1 MSNPGEQLDSL
12 DHIQTLKNEFKARE
26 ETLVEV
32 INALAEGDYMVEVGD
47 SSEVGRALQKFI
59 LKLRSS
65 NQVGLERVVN
75 LSMCSNETSISSA
88 RLLYNLKNVDEK
100 AQSIASAAEQLQ
112 ASVSQI
118 RHHSQD
124 MRSETSASMDVVSDV
139 TESLKVSVAAFDKIR
154 QSVAENTAEVANMGS
169 FATEIR
175 EIADTIKGIAF
186 QTNLLALNASVEA
199 ARAGSVGAGFGVVA
213 QEMRSLATKS
223 ADATKQITTLVD
235 DYEEKMKSVTD
246 ALQSSVSSVDEGKV
260 SIENVDGKMSE
271 MREKISRV
279 SENINDITGAIDE
292 QSEASESV
300 SNGITNIA
308 QNTSASV
315 DSTDYI
321 VDSMDK
327 LQNFVND
334 HILEISALNIP
345 NKVIKLAQSDHVI
358 WKKRLVNM
366 ICGKEGLNDRELA
379 DHHSC
384 RLGKWYDQVNEA
396 SMLNNHSFQALLPP
410 HERVHTHGKQA
421 VVYYNSGN
429 VALALS
435 EIEKV
440 ESASVEVLRL
450 LKALESH

>member
-1 MSNPGEQLDSL
+1 M
-12 DHIQTLKNEFKARE
+12 
-26 ETLVEV
+26 
-32 INALAEGDYMVEVGD
+32 
-47 SSEVGRALQKFI
+47 
-59 LKLRSS
+59 
-65 NQVGLERVVN
+65 
-75 LSMCSNETSISSA
+75 
-88 RLLYNLKNVDEK
+88 DEK

-124 MRSETSASMDVVSDV
+124 MRNETSASMDVVSDV

-384 RLGKWYDQVNEA
+384 RLGKWYNQVNEA